1 MGLTIFVLRY
11 VHESS
16 RVAFVKS
23 ILADKAQRFI
33 PLAPSVG
40 LMLDRVMFQKE
51 NKTHGGHTVL
61 VDLTHIASSMHEFKV
76 RRIYPEIDEREAQH
90 RNIPTPN
97 VQVSTSME
105 QWLKF
110 LERTRGVWGKK
121 FARPAPASP
130 LHPPRLAGHGPTT
143 RTPATPVTPSAPA
156 SSDLSLLFGQH
167 GASECNSSSSSSRSS
182 SAAWEAGVTQLVPV
196 ICECL
201 AVCGGKMLL
210 YPDLHEVLMERLRS
224 RRALTRDMRNKLRK
238 SLLALPGGCGGLE
251 VVVSPDGADMIVLHE
266 PAVVAGVAGKTVMV
280 GEGLGGGSSVA
291 HDVVGKSGGKAGGN
305 HALKTPSHQGG
316 GKTARQPPRATPPLT
331 TPPLTT
337 PPLATP
343 PLTTTCDANAKGK
356 EWKEEKEAAKAK
368 EKEPPKDAAKERTRE
383 PPKDATEAPKER
395 RSSSKDSKRVATS
408 TARAAAD
415 GAGGG
420 GGGGGGGGA
429 GRSGGGTATPK
440 TDGVTVTGGDGRM
453 EGDGGGGE
461 RACMQRQ

>member
-90 RNIPTPN
+90 RNLPTPN

-121 FARPAPASP
+121 FARPPPSP

-143 RTPATPVTPSAPA
+143 RTPATPATPTAPA

-167 GASECNSSSSSSRSS
+167 GASEWNSSSYSSKSS

-251 VVVSPDGADMIVLHE
+251 VVVSPDGADMIVLHQ

-280 GEGLGGGSSVA
+280 GEGLGGGNSVA
-291 HDVVGKSGGKAGGN
+291 HEVGGKSGGKTGGH

-316 GKTARQPPRATPPLT
+316 GKTAKHPG
-331 TPPLTT
+331 
-337 PPLATP
+337 LATP
-343 PLTTTCDANAKGK
+343 ALATTALATICDATAKGK
-356 EWKEEKEAAKAK
+356 EEKEEKEAAKTK
-368 EKEPPKDAAKERTRE
+368 EKEPPKDAA
-383 PPKDATEAPKER
+383 TEAAKE
-395 RSSSKDSKRVATS
+395 RSSSRKDSKRAATR
-408 TARAAAD
+408 TASAAAD
-415 GAGGG
+415 GGG
-420 GGGGGGGGA
+420 GGGG
-429 GRSGGGTATPK
+429 RSNG
-440 TDGVTVTGGDGRM
+440 
-453 EGDGGGGE
+453 
-461 RACMQRQ
+461 